1 MLDYFFLPGIG
12 LAIGLWGLFFDARKN
27 LRSVGT
33 TLLIVMMAASAI
45 YTGWS
50 SWNKSLASAHAAQT
64 AETRAAKVQTN
75 LDKAL
80 TALANLDVR
89 AVNVASQVGRVDS
102 AVTSISAQVEKLGQA
117 LGIRPE
123 NQSPEKISQGLKAAQ
138 ATASIATPAVKQGNA
153 GITIQYF
160 PKDLDRDLI
169 QSVLLNNLQNA
180 GFALKS
186 GNGNPTLKHTPT
198 NSVWYGAQVPAEAVR
213 LVALSLLQSGVQVQS
228 IAPLSD
234 ASNPAKAR
242 LIQIGSLAAA
252 LDKPVYTVEQISQFN
267 PGH

>member
-1 MLDYFFLPGIG
+1 
-12 LAIGLWGLFFDARKN
+12 
-27 LRSVGT
+27 
-33 TLLIVMMAASAI
+33 MMAASAI

-102 AVTSISAQVEKLGQA
+102 AVTSISAQVEKKLGQA

-180 GFALKS
+180 GLRSSRVMATRRLNTRPPIAS
-186 GNGNPTLKHTPT
+186 GMARKYPRKRCGWWRCRCCNQACRCN
-198 NSVWYGAQVPAEAVR
+198 R
-213 LVALSLLQSGVQVQS
+213 LRRSATRA
-228 IAPLSD
+228 IRP
-234 ASNPAKAR
+234 R
-242 LIQIGSLAAA
+242 
-252 LDKPVYTVEQISQFN
+252 
-267 PGH
+267 PG